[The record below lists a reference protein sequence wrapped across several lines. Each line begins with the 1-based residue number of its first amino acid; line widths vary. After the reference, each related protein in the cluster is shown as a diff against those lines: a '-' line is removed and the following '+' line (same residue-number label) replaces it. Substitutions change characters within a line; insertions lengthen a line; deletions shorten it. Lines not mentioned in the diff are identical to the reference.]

1 MSGTR
6 RVLPALWL
14 TGGVREAGGTAR
26 TVTALV
32 NVLGSLQPKPICL
45 PAGLRWAPHLT
56 SPYAWVM
63 PEPTVRRTGPRRRW
77 LTGVLMALALIV
89 AFPLFRALYEA
100 FDLFGLPGALGVLLL
115 LAVVLGAAWLVHLFR
130 TYGGQIAPIAR
141 SIAGSLSEAFTT
153 SPYLSR
159 LGRWLHGPASF
170 LRRRLSPDSP
180 SGLYLTPGA
189 TTTVLLPPRLRSITP
204 P

>member
-63 PEPTVRRTGPRRRW
+63 PEPTVRRAGARRRW
-77 LTGVLMALALIV
+77 LTGVFMILALIV

-115 LAVVLGAAWLVHLFR
+115 AVVLGAAWLLPLFPTPR
-130 TYGGQIAPIAR
+130 GTIAPIAR
-141 SIAGSLSEAFTT
+141 PTARALCGGVATQ
-153 SPYLSR
+153 P
-159 LGRWLHGPASF
+159 P
-170 LRRRLSPDSP
+170 P
-180 SGLYLTPGA
+180 SQ
-189 TTTVLLPPRLRSITP
+189 
-204 P
+204 